1 MKKLSSLLLVL
12 SLLLGLLSGCGG
24 QNASTGTESISTSEM
39 SEAVS
44 AAPAPASVP
53 AAPEEDG
60 SEQSASTLETAASS
74 YTPVD
79 YPLPL
84 FDETAEISLFYVLRG
99 AMGGG
104 YTPSK
109 DSEESVFWA
118 RLQEQ
123 RRRFRRWSLLLWHI

>member
-24 QNASTGTESISTSEM
+24 QNASTGTESISTSEV

-44 AAPAPASVP
+44 TAPAPASVP

-60 SEQSASTLETAASS
+60 SEQSVSIAETAASS
-74 YTPVD
+74 YAPVD

-109 DSEESVFWA
+109 DSE
-118 RLQEQ
+118 
-123 RRRFRRWSLLLWHI
+123 